1 MVQRAKVSRQ
11 EIETTD
17 QKIYN
22 FQLTKIGKKRKV
34 RKTTVDFISI
44 RGQQNFEDNAE
55 INHIEIKIENGKIQN
70 MFEKFTKTRS
80 NSLSK
85 GCFFQ
90 VKKISLTTNGL
101 IDAKYDLINGKLHQT
116 IGAINLNK
124 IKN

>member
-1 MVQRAKVSRQ
+1 M
-11 EIETTD
+11 
-17 QKIYN
+17 
-22 FQLTKIGKKRKV
+22 GKKRKA

-55 INHIEIKIENGKIQN
+55 INHIEVKIENGKIQN
-70 MFEKFTKTRS
+70 MFEKFLKTRS

-101 IDAKYDLINGKLHQT
+101 IDAKYDLINRKLYQT

>member
-34 RKTTVDFISI
+34 RKTTVDFIST

-101 IDAKYDLINGKLHQT
+101 IDAKYDLINGKLYQT

>member
-101 IDAKYDLINGKLHQT
+101 IDAKYDLINGKLYQT